1 MSGVDD
7 RTRLLEETGRRL
19 EEVAGRGDI
28 LEISTD
34 SARPDVFL
42 LTFRGK
48 GLAPS
53 LSAGEKF
60 VEGDEWRCELRFPF
74 RYPERP
80 PEVRWRTGIYHPN
93 VPLSGWMSMDDLGMT
108 WSEDAPLDSLCE
120 RLWDLVRYAH
130 VDLDQTANFNAREWY
145 ASQTPGRFPL
155 DERTLFLTAKRKHE
169 NVIHYRRVSE
179 RTERGNS
186 RIVEPSPPPRESPG
200 VAAAPAEPEVTFLS
214 EVASPRR
221 AKPARWLPATVEPV
235 PASPAAVV
243 PERAPLAPEPQI
255 PSPIEAAAPVP
266 QEQELHT
273 IGVESGTRVFEIRDT
288 EPSERAIETPARA
301 PRASSPSR
309 PALRPLPPP
318 EPDEG
323 IVFLE

>member
-28 LEISTD
+28 LEVSND
-34 SARPDVFL
+34 PARPDVFL

-60 VEGDEWRCELRFPF
+60 VEGNEWRCELRFPF

-80 PEVRWRTGIYHPN
+80 PEIRWRTEIYHPN

-120 RLWDLVRYAH
+120 RLWDLVRYAY

-179 RTERGNS
+179 RTAREGS
-186 RIVEPSPPPRESPG
+186 RIVEPSPPPREAP
-200 VAAAPAEPEVTFLS
+200 VAAAPAEPEVTFLG
-214 EVASPRR
+214 EVVSPLR
-221 AKPARWLPATVEPV
+221 AKPARWMPATVDPA
-235 PASPAAVV
+235 PASPASSVSESARVS
-243 PERAPLAPEPQI
+243 EAAEAPA
-255 PSPIEAAAPVP
+255 IEAPAPIP
-266 QEQELHT
+266 QASEPFS
-273 IGVESGTRVFEIRDT
+273 IGAESGTRVFEIRDT
-288 EPSERAIETPARA
+288 EAGEVANETREKT

>member
-7 RTRLLEETGRRL
+7 RARLLEETGRRL

-28 LEISTD
+28 LEISSD

-108 WSEDAPLDSLCE
+108 WSHDAPLDSLCE
-120 RLWDLVRYAH
+120 RLWDLVRYAY

-145 ASQTPGRFPL
+145 ASQAPGRFPL
-155 DERTLFLTAKRKHE
+155 DERTLFLAARRKHE

-179 RTERGNS
+179 RTDRGSS
-186 RIVEPSPPPRESPG
+186 RIVESAPQPRDRQE
-200 VAAAPAEPEVTFLS
+200 VATPVEPEVTFLG
-214 EVASPRR
+214 EVESSIRSMPTP
-221 AKPARWLPATVEPV
+221 AKPARRIPATVEPA
-235 PASPAAVV
+235 PTNAGSAEAAPEQASPNDIVSDPV
-243 PERAPLAPEPQI
+243 SPER
-255 PSPIEAAAPVP
+255 
-266 QEQELHT
+266 ELHS
-273 IGVESGTRVFEIRDT
+273 IGLETGTRVFEIRDT
-288 EPSERAIETPARA
+288 ETIEVATERSERP

>member
-28 LEISTD
+28 LEISSD

-53 LSAGEKF
+53 LTAGEKF
-60 VEGDEWRCELRFPF
+60 VEADEWRCELRFPF

-80 PEVRWRTGIYHPN
+80 PEVRWRTAVYHPN

-108 WSEDAPLDSLCE
+108 WSHDAPLESLCE
-120 RLWDLVRYAH
+120 RLWDLVRYAY

-155 DERTLFLTAKRKHE
+155 DERTLFLTAKKKHE

-179 RTERGNS
+179 RTERGSS
-186 RIVEPSPPPRESPG
+186 RIVESAPPPRETPG
-200 VAAAPAEPEVTFLS
+200 VGASPAEPEVTFLG
-214 EVASPRR
+214 EVASPGR
-221 AKPARWLPATVEPV
+221 AKPARWLPATN
-235 PASPAAVV
+235 PAPANPAAVMPQSASV
-243 PERAPLAPEPQI
+243 PESETA
-255 PSPIEAAAPVP
+255 SPIEAAAAPVSREP
-266 QEQELHT
+266 ELPS
-273 IGVESGTRVFEIRDT
+273 IGVESRTRIFEIRDT
-288 EPSERAIETPARA
+288 ETSEVAAEMPERA